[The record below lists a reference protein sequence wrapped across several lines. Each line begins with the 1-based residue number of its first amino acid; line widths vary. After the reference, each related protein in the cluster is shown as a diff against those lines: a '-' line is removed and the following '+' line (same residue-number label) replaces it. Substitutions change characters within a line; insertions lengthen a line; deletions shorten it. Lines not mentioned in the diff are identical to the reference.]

1 MDRLGLLAKI
11 SGIAAIAICCV
22 SGLIVASTPPYDK
35 DSHFFMLFFFLIV
48 ATPLGLLLAIIASV
62 NAYRRKSG
70 LVVAIGSGL
79 VSLLP
84 ALWVLLTLTR

>member
-1 MDRLGLLAKI
+1 
-11 SGIAAIAICCV
+11 
-22 SGLIVASTPPYDK
+22 
-35 DSHFFMLFFFLIV
+35 MLFFFLIV